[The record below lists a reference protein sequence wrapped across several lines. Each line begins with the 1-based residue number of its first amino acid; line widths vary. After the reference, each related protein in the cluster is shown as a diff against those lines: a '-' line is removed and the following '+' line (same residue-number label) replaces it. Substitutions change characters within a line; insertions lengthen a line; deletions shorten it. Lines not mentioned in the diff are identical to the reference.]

1 MWGDIAIAF
10 LLAFIT
16 AFMMTPYSIKL
27 AIKVGA
33 VDIPKDNRR
42 MHSRPIPKLGGIAVI
57 CGFIVSMC
65 YLIFTM
71 TIENEGNLDLFQEHY
86 FMKIIGYF
94 LGAFVLG
101 ITCFIDDIKNIKPL
115 VKLSGQL
122 LAAII
127 VTSFGLRLGNI
138 NLPFIHSAE
147 INELISIILT
157 IGWIVGITN
166 AINLMDG
173 LDGLSS
179 GITLISCLSL
189 LIIFALNNSPT
200 IAIIMIT
207 ALAGAIVGFLPYNF
221 NPAKTFI
228 GDTGSNFLGYTLSI
242 VSILGVAKT
251 YTAAVI
257 VLPIIVLGL
266 PIFDTIWAIF
276 RRIIKEKSFKAV
288 FKADKGHLHH
298 RIVRRGFSTK
308 QAVYILYG
316 ISACCGMFAV
326 ILLESG
332 IWKATSFAIMV
343 VLIVAVGLKN
353 FIKPDREPGSQYEC
367 LNCRYIYNPKVGNQV
382 AGIKPHTE
390 FSDLPDDW
398 TCPVCGKNKDNF
410 KVHEG

>member
-1 MWGDIAIAF
+1 
-10 LLAFIT
+10 
-16 AFMMTPYSIKL
+16 
-27 AIKVGA
+27 
-33 VDIPKDNRR
+33 
-42 MHSRPIPKLGGIAVI
+42 
-57 CGFIVSMC
+57 
-65 YLIFTM
+65 
-71 TIENEGNLDLFQEHY
+71 
-86 FMKIIGYF
+86 MKIIGYF

-221 NPAKTFI
+221 SPAKTFI
-228 GDTGSNFLGYTLSI
+228 GDTGSNFLGFMLAI
-242 VSILGVAKT
+242 VSILGIAKT
-251 YTAAVI
+251 YTLAVI
-257 VLPIIVLGL
+257 VLPVIVLGL
-266 PIFDTIWAIF
+266 PIFDVLFAIV
-276 RRIIKEKSFKAV
+276 RRIVKGKSIKAV
-288 FKADKGHLHH
+288 FKPDKGHLHH
-298 RIVRRGFSTK
+298 RLVEKGFTPK
-308 QAVYILYG
+308 QAVLILYG
-316 ISACCGMFAV
+316 LSASLGMFAI
-326 ILLESG
+326 ILFDSG
-332 IWKATSFAIMV
+332 IWKALSFLLLIIAAIAM
-343 VLIVAVGLKN
+343 GYRN
-353 FIKPDREPGSQYEC
+353 FIQEQEAR
-367 LNCRYIYNPKVGNQV
+367 PKIEGKVEKNQEE
-382 AGIKPHTE
+382 K
-390 FSDLPDDW
+390 
-398 TCPVCGKNKDNF
+398 
-410 KVHEG
+410 